1 MKRFSILVSLLFTV
15 LFLCSC
21 QEDRAIQYTLPSYG
35 EMHSIEITD
44 RSGYHSIEISD
55 GSGQEADVMQQFE
68 EWQKRR
74 ASQDKYAVYSKAWNR
89 DSELEEKEEELEDYC
104 DSLFSN
110 SCIYNLWETCDH
122 NGCRAVDVQC
132 KLFRDTDGVC
142 IKHDIKISSKF
153 IE

>member
-1 MKRFSILVSLLFTV
+1 MKRFSILVSLLFTI

-21 QEDRAIQYTLPSYG
+21 DKKSDLQYTPPSYG
-35 EMHSIEITD
+35 VMHSVEITD
-44 RSGYHSIEISD
+44 SNGYHSIEISER
-55 GSGQEADVMQQFE
+55 SRQEVDVMQQFE
-68 EWQKRR
+68 DWQKRR
-74 ASQDKYAVYSKAWNR
+74 ESQDKYAAYSKAWNR
-89 DSELEEKEEELEDYC
+89 DSELEEKEEELEDHC
-104 DSLFSN
+104 DRLFSN
-110 SCIYNLWETCDH
+110 SCMYNLWETCDH